1 LLPARIDLAMNPIW
15 HRVILGLLL
24 IAALALIWNV
34 LGAR

>member
-1 LLPARIDLAMNPIW
+1 LLPARIGFAMNRIW